1 MDYKIYYTKISFIDD
16 NEKEVA
22 KITFPEISP
31 NVYEIQK
38 TFVDDSLRG
47 QGIAGKLVQM
57 AISEINKRG
66 GEITASC
73 SYAKQWIEKHGIRPF
88 IICHMVTS
96 IDGKVTGDFLNS
108 AKALEVSEAYYEI
121 NRQLKGD
128 AFACGRVTMESS
140 FTNGFQPDL
149 TAFKN
154 AEIPYEDFIAQKH
167 NYYAVSFDRQGKV
180 GWKDSRIHD
189 SDPGYDDCHIIE
201 VLCENTSK
209 EVLAYYRSIGV
220 SYIFAGKDDI
230 DLNVALNKLYSIFGI
245 KKLLLEGG
253 SIING
258 AFEREN
264 LIDDL
269 SLVVAPIVAGENSK
283 PLFEK
288 NAMREFSLSD
298 VKIQSNGAIWLR
310 YRVSAQ

>member
-1 MDYKIYYTKISFIDD
+1 MNYKIYYTKISLIDE

-22 KITFPEISP
+22 KIIFPEISP
-31 NVYEIQK
+31 NVYDIQK
-38 TFVDDSLRG
+38 TFVDDRLRG

-73 SYAKQWIEKHGIRPF
+73 SYAKQWIEKHEIRPF
-88 IICHMVTS
+88 TICHMVTS
-96 IDGKVTGDFLNS
+96 IDDKVTGDFLNS
-108 AKALEVSEAYYEI
+108 AKALEVSETYYEI

-140 FTNGFQPDL
+140 FTGGFKPDL
-149 TAFKN
+149 SEFTGAN
-154 AEIPYEDFIAQKH
+154 IPYEDFIAQKH
-167 NYYAVSFDRQGKV
+167 SYYAVSFDRHGTV
-180 GWKDSRIHD
+180 SWTDSILHD
-189 SDPGYDDCHIIE
+189 EDPGYDDCHIIE
-201 VLCENTSK
+201 VLCENTPK
-209 EVLAYYRSIGV
+209 KVLAYYRSIGV

-230 DLNVALNKLYSIFGI
+230 DLNVALNKLYSIFAI

-264 LIDDL
+264 LIDEL
-269 SLVVAPIVAGENSK
+269 SLVVAPIVADKNDK
-283 PLFEK
+283 PLF
-288 NAMREFSLSD
+288 SD
-298 VKIQSNGAIWLR
+298 ALMTDFRMLDCKKMAGGAVWLWF
-310 YRVSAQ
+310 AK

>member
-1 MDYKIYYTKISFIDD
+1 MNYKIYYTKISFIDE

-31 NVYEIQK
+31 NVYDIRK
-38 TFVDDSLRG
+38 IFVDESLRG
-47 QGIAGKLVQM
+47 QGIAKKLLQM
-57 AISEINKRG
+57 AITEINERG

-73 SYAKQWIEKHGIRPF
+73 PYAKSWIEKHGIRPF
-88 IICHMVTS
+88 IICHMLTS

-108 AKALEVSEAYYEI
+108 EIGLEASETYYEI

-128 AFACGRVTMESS
+128 GFACGRITMESS
-140 FTNGFQPDL
+140 FTGGFQPDL
-149 TAFKN
+149 SSFKK
-154 AEIPYEDFIAQKH
+154 AEIPCEDFIAQKH
-167 NYYAVSFDRQGKV
+167 NYYAISFDRYGRV
-180 GWKDSRIHD
+180 GWTDSRIHD

-201 VLCENTSK
+201 VLCENTPK
-209 EVLAYYRSIGV
+209 EMLAYYQSIGV

-258 AFEREN
+258 AFKREN
-264 LIDDL
+264 LIDQL
-269 SLVVAPIVAGENSK
+269 SLVVAPIVADKNSK
-283 PLFEK
+283 PLFESGT
-288 NAMREFSLSD
+288 MQEFFLLD
-298 VKIQSNGAIWLR
+298 AKIQPDGSVWLR
-310 YRVSAQ
+310 YRK